1 MIDERIIITRLNLLN
16 FKHSLRN
23 VSSTGHGAFLWF
35 QNKAND
41 NISIMPAIM
50 KMWSLYVDRIV
61 IHGKIDIKPAIV
73 APIPSVTSK
82 AGKAQQIKVLRL
94 VNKLRKGAKSCL

>member
-1 MIDERIIITRLNLLN
+1 
-16 FKHSLRN
+16 
-23 VSSTGHGAFLWF
+23 
-35 QNKAND
+35 
-41 NISIMPAIM
+41 MPAIM

>member
-1 MIDERIIITRLNLLN
+1 
-16 FKHSLRN
+16 
-23 VSSTGHGAFLWF
+23 
-35 QNKAND
+35 ND
-41 NISIMPAIM
+41 NINIKPAMI
-50 KMWSLYVDRIV
+50 KICSLYMERKV
-61 IHGKIDIKPAIV
+61 IHGNIDIKLAIV

>member
-1 MIDERIIITRLNLLN
+1 M
-16 FKHSLRN
+16 
-23 VSSTGHGAFLWF
+23 
-35 QNKAND
+35 
-41 NISIMPAIM
+41 
-50 KMWSLYVDRIV
+50 DRIV

-94 VNKLRKGAKSCL
+94 VNKLKKELKVACKDYFPRFVL